1 VTEKEL
7 PVPVEENRA
16 IPQSFEFRFPLSI
29 WPSIVV
35 FAGTDTGTDTG
46 NFLRRL
52 PKFLYLL
59 EHSVGDGPNHDLSL
73 LSRGQGGITKDS

>member
-35 FAGTDTGTDTG
+35 STGTDTG
-46 NFLRRL
+46 NFLRQL

-73 LSRGQGGITKDS
+73 LSRSQGGITKDS

>member
-1 VTEKEL
+1 MTEKEL

-16 IPQSFEFRFPLSI
+16 IPQSFEVRFPLSI

-35 FAGTDTGTDTG
+35 FTGTDTG
-46 NFLRRL
+46 NFLRQL